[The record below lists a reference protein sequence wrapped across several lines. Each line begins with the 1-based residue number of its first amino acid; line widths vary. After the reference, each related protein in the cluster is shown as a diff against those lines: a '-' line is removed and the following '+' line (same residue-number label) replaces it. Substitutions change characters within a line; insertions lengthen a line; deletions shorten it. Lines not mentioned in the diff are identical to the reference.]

1 MASIHIGTLTLTNG
15 SVPLSLASGLSGTAA
30 TRTMARQLFIQC
42 NQNFSVGASNVTPT
56 TGIVCSA
63 VSPGGVA
70 QNAPHTPM
78 LGSTAAPTG
87 LLNLAEV
94 FCVSATPGAVVTFL
108 WIP

>member
-1 MASIHIGTLTLTNG
+1 MASIHIGTLTLTTANA
-15 SVPLSLASGLSGTAA
+15 PLSLASGLPGLA
-30 TRTMARQLFIQC
+30 TIRTVARQLFIQC

-63 VSPGGVA
+63 VNTA
-70 QNAPHTPM
+70 AAALNAPHTPM
-78 LGSTAAPTG
+78 LGTTAASPII
-87 LLNLAEV
+87 NLAEV